1 MELTDLH
8 KEIVIE
14 CANDDVD
21 LWSILWRIN
30 GGGYSVNVPLAKGVR
45 EKAIEIIRDL
55 LESGL
60 IEGGFPQLPEHIE
73 KRLRELQAQ
82 KPRQNN
88 EIFELIRDNPP
99 TWEPLNYSV
108 SDTIEYIQCEWDSL
122 DQDPNIGDI
131 VWFRATHDG
140 EQLAQTLSEQ

>member
-14 CANDDVD
+14 CSNDDVG

-30 GGGYSVNVPLAKGVR
+30 GGGYSVNVPLAKGIR

-55 LESGL
+55 LEGRL

-73 KRLRELQAQ
+73 RKLRELQAQ
-82 KPRQNN
+82 NPKQKN
-88 EIFELIRDNPP
+88 EIFELIKNNPP
-99 TWEPLNYSV
+99 TWKPLNYSV
-108 SDTIEYIQCEWDSL
+108 NDTINYIQHEWDSL

-131 VWFRATHDG
+131 IWFRATPAG
-140 EQLAQTLSEQ
+140 QQLAQTFSGE